1 MCIPGVWAWGEGPCW
16 TRGSPFG
23 MNEPSTHMCPM
34 CRMVLKEMELKDFD
48 GHPKK
53 VFLVVMGAVVLV
65 SLTHLATT
73 LNVEVAKA
81 SIHHQL
87 ERVGAPTH
95 LCDSHTLKEAKGVGM
110 VDTHSRAFRLVP
122 LDVMQR
128 VVDAF
133 PMYWGFLKAPLQLM
147 GSLSLHHPSRMAMPT
162 IPTPHATLT
171 SAHIIP
177 PSIEVGA
184 TIEAWLCPPHHLI
197 HNNVCMWHHQPCH
210 ACALPSVFFIHL
222 IPNPFTTS
230 SGHLSTLACRVVGH
244 SPPPPMPHLAPM
256 SSTQW

>member
-1 MCIPGVWAWGEGPCW
+1 
-16 TRGSPFG
+16 
-23 MNEPSTHMCPM
+23 
-34 CRMVLKEMELKDFD
+34 MVLKEVELKDFD

-53 VFLVVMGAVVLV
+53 VFLVVMGAIVLV

-73 LNVEVAKA
+73 LNVVVAKA

-87 ERVGAPTH
+87 EVVGAPTH
-95 LCDSHTLKEAKGVGM
+95 LCDSHTLKEAKRVGM

-147 GSLSLHHPSRMAMPT
+147 ASLSLHHPSRMAMPT

-177 PSIEVGA
+177 PFIEVSA
-184 TIEAWLCPPHHLI
+184 TIEAWSCPPHHVI
-197 HNNVCMWHHQPCH
+197 HNIGCGTTNLVMHVLC
-210 ACALPSVFFIHL
+210 PSVLFTHI

-230 SGHLSTLACRVVGH
+230 SEHLSNLACRVVGR
-244 SPPPPMPHLAPM
+244 SPPPPMPHLPPM
-256 SSTQW
+256 PSTQW